1 SRLSVLRPIDRP
13 EDHRVARLHEKRLR
27 AVRVE
32 RLQRRPANELPSA
45 RCFGR
50 IDAGLDTG
58 DPDRAHRYP
67 HPRRWMARR
76 SDSRIDKAHV
86 GKPWYKSK
94 HEDAVRRGGVEP
106 DDLVLSDTGKSG
118 HARKIRSEFPTVAN
132 RDAHRLG
139 CGRAL
144 LIGLRGFAF
153 QPPH

>member
-1 SRLSVLRPIDRP
+1 
-13 EDHRVARLHEKRLR
+13 
-27 AVRVE
+27 
-32 RLQRRPANELPSA
+32 
-45 RCFGR
+45 
-50 IDAGLDTG
+50 
-58 DPDRAHRYP
+58 
-67 HPRRWMARR
+67 
-76 SDSRIDKAHV
+76 
-86 GKPWYKSK
+86 

-153 QPPH
+153 QPPHQLVIVGAQRVEQDSHGPIRGHDVPNARNSRRLEGFSQADRPRIDRGIDALFELHHEGRIAGVHYAEPVRKRAVISFYHESALSSFWWMFSK